1 MKYLRKINENRAPA
15 GLERVLLR
23 IAPLAALLCV
33 VVPAAVAF
41 GARAWFG
48 ADALKTISRVDIAAI
63 AVSITGLTVVFTV
76 AIGAIIVFIMKGP
89 GYVADAYEVND
100 ASVPASVGETKQD
113 LQRRRE
119 R

>member
-23 IAPLAALLCV
+23 VAPLAALLCV

-48 ADALKTISRVDIAAI
+48 EDAAIAINRVDIAAI
-63 AVSITGLTVVFTV
+63 AVSVTALTAVFTV
-76 AIGAIIVFIMKGP
+76 AIGAVIVFIMKGP
-89 GYVADAYEVND
+89 GYVADAYELKD
-100 ASVPASVGETKQD
+100 APAPVSSKD
-113 LQRRRE
+113 DAHKRRR
-119 R
+119 

>member
-33 VVPAAVAF
+33 AVPAVIAF

-48 ADALKTISRVDIAAI
+48 ADAAKTISRVDIAAI
-63 AVSITGLTVVFTV
+63 AVSITGLTAVFTV
-76 AIGAIIVFIMKGP
+76 AIGAVIVFIMKGP
-89 GYVADAYEVND
+89 GYVADAYELDD
-100 ASVPASVGETKQD
+100 APTPVPAKDEPPH
-113 LQRRRE
+113 RRR
-119 R
+119 